1 MSKRIKSFD
10 TYVFESKADSLLNY
24 GSPYRSWEVPNKDW
38 SYYQEWNRVIF
49 MHWEVSYND
58 LRPLVPSGLEID
70 SFNGKCWISVVAFTM
85 ENIRPAYTFS
95 FSPISNFHEINVRTY
110 VKYKNKP
117 GVYFINIEAQKAVS
131 VFLSKLISDLPYE
144 KSQIVRGENSY
155 KSNNSRKGFS
165 LDIEY
170 QIGPKITKK
179 TPLTIWLSERYA
191 LFMEKEGDIYGYEIQ
206 HPEWSLNEISLE
218 DFSINYQ
225 IGDININSQPDIV
238 QYSPG
243 VNVLAWGIQKV

>member
-24 GSPYRSWEVPNKDW
+24 GSPYRSWAVPDEDW
-38 SYYQEWNRVIF
+38 SYYQEWNRTIF
-49 MHWEVSYND
+49 MHWEIPYND
-58 LRPLVPSGLEID
+58 LSPLIPSELEID
-70 SFNGKCWISVVAFTM
+70 SFNDKCWISIVPFTM
-85 ENIRPAYTFS
+85 ENVRPAYVFS

-110 VKYKNKP
+110 VNYKGKP

-144 KSQIVRGENSY
+144 KSEIVRGENFY
-155 KSNNSRKGFS
+155 RSNNSNKGFN

-179 TPLTIWLSERYA
+179 DPLTIWLTERYA
-191 LFMEKEGDIYGYEIQ
+191 LFLEKEGEIYGCDIQ
-206 HPEWSLNEISLE
+206 HPEWILNQITLKEF
-218 DFSINYQ
+218 DINYS
-225 IGDININSQPDIV
+225 IGRININSEPDLI

-243 VNVLAWGIQKV
+243 VNVLAWDIKKV